1 MSKLTG
7 VPRIQASKIRN
18 GSEPLVMVTAYD
30 APSARAASE
39 AGVDMILVGDSVA
52 MVVLGYED
60 TLQVTVDDMAYHIG
74 AVARAKPDAVIVGD
88 MPWMSFHV
96 STDETLNNAAKL
108 IRAGA
113 QCVKLEGGRK
123 RIPMI
128 EAIRAAEIP
137 VMGHVGLTP
146 QSLNVMGGF
155 KVQARRAGQARSLVD
170 AAKALEAA
178 GCFALVV
185 EGVPDVVGEMVTE
198 AVGIPIIGIGAGNKC
213 DGQVLVYH
221 DVIGLENRF
230 KAKFVRRYGTAF
242 EDQVAAIAGY
252 ARDTRAG
259 TFPSEDESYL
269 ANDQLTEALGLYGSS
284 RR

>member
-1 MSKLTG
+1 MSTLTG
-7 VPRIQASKIRN
+7 VPRIQAAKIRR

-113 QCVKLEGGRK
+113 QCVKMEGGRK

-155 KVQARRAGQARSLVD
+155 KIQARRAGQARSLID

-185 EGVPDVVGEMVTE
+185 EGVPDIVGEMVTE
-198 AVGIPIIGIGAGNKC
+198 AVGIPIIGIGAGPKC

-221 DVIGLENRF
+221 DVVGLENRF
-230 KAKFVRRYGTAF
+230 KPKFVRRYGTAF

-252 ARDTRAG
+252 AADTRAG
-259 TFPSEDESYL
+259 RFPSVDESYL
-269 ANDQLTEALGLYGSS
+269 ANDQLTEALGLYGSPG
-284 RR
+284 R

>member
-30 APSARAASE
+30 APSARAASQ

-74 AVARAKPDAVIVGD
+74 AVARAKPDALIVGD

-113 QCVKLEGGRK
+113 QCVKMEGGRK

-185 EGVPDVVGEMVTE
+185 EGVPDVVGEMVTD

-230 KAKFVRRYGTAF
+230 KPKFVRRYGSAF

-252 ARDTRAG
+252 AQDTRAG

-284 RR
+284 RS

>member
-60 TLQVTVDDMAYHIG
+60 TLQVTVDDMAYHVG

-113 QCVKLEGGRK
+113 QCVKMEGGRK

-155 KVQARRAGQARSLVD
+155 KVQARRAGQARSLID

-221 DVIGLENRF
+221 DVVGLENRF
-230 KAKFVRRYGTAF
+230 KPKFVRRYGTAF

-252 ARDTRAG
+252 AADTRAG

-269 ANDQLTEALGLYGSS
+269 ANDKLTDALGLYGSS
-284 RR
+284 RG